1 MTDYVQRGFYG
12 ASEIADAAKAVFE
25 TDERVLGMLP
35 PSGFPARRVDTQ
47 GTDAMFAIVI
57 ASTTV
62 VETPEG
68 LREAD
73 PTIVGG
79 LAGSTF

>member
-1 MTDYVQRGFYG
+1 MTEYVQRGFYG
-12 ASEIADAAKAVFE
+12 ASEIADAAKLAFE
-25 TDERVLGMLP
+25 SDPRVLGMLP
-35 PSGFPARRVDTQ
+35 PSGAPARRVDVQ
-47 GTDAMFAIVI
+47 GAEAMFAIVYL
-57 ASTTV
+57 STEEIV
-62 VETPEG
+62 TPGG